1 MKNITKIFI
10 FILLGLSI
18 IQAQE
23 ITFGVYTSDKAS
35 VMYKKFKPI
44 LNYLEDDAKK
54 QGYTINIKL
63 KIYPSYKGAL
73 EGVVKGEY
81 DFARFGPASYI
92 LASEQN
98 PNIKLLA
105 MEHKKGKKVFNGA
118 FITKKDSNIQTLK
131 DLVGKSF
138 AFGNSQSTIGRY
150 LAQAELLN
158 SGLTHKSFK
167 KYDYLGRHD
176 KVALAVANGDYDAGV
191 VKESTLKKYKDR
203 GLKVVATF
211 KNVTKP
217 WLVKADFDPTL
228 FTVLQ
233 NSLLNLKD
241 KSVLKVVKKSGFLKA
256 TPEDYEIIKQGMEKS
271 KQF

>member
-1 MKNITKIFI
+1 MRQATKIFI
-10 FILLGLSI
+10 FFLLTLGIL
-18 IQAQE
+18 QANE

-44 LNYLEDDAKK
+44 LNYLEQDAKK
-54 QGYTINIKL
+54 QGVDINIKL
-63 KIYPSYKGAL
+63 KIYPSYKTAL
-73 EGVVKGEY
+73 EGIVKGEY

-118 FITKKDSNIQTLK
+118 FITKEDSSIKSLK
-131 DLVGKSF
+131 DLDGKSF
-138 AFGNSQSTIGRY
+138 AFGNAQSTIGRY
-150 LAQAELLN
+150 LAQAELLDA
-158 SGLTHKSFK
+158 GLNHTNFA

-203 GLKVVATF
+203 GLKVISTF
-211 KNVTKP
+211 QNVTKP
-217 WLVKADFDPTL
+217 WIVRADFDPKT

-241 KSVLKVVKKSGFLKA
+241 KKVLKVVKKSGFLKA
-256 TPEDYEIIKQGMEKS
+256 ITEDYTIIKKGMDKS